1 MVRCRDEAHR
11 KSVFPLEIALDRYI
25 ERTQKSASAV
35 VTQAVSQFL
44 KHPLHTLFQ
53 VSTSGVLVRGVY
65 QRVVSVKVSK
75 QHGDFGL
82 GTFDEFK
89 SHRVSP
95 SALC

>member
-1 MVRCRDEAHR
+1 M
-11 KSVFPLEIALDRYI
+11 EIAPDRYI
-25 ERTQKSASAV
+25 EHKQKSAPAV

-44 KHPLHTLFQ
+44 KLPLHSLFH
-53 VSTSGVLVRGVY
+53 VSTSGALVRGVY
-65 QRVVSVKVSK
+65 QRAVSVKVSR